1 MTNLM
6 LSWQQAALLA
16 LGCGVAGTVLV
27 YAGHVSLVRRW
38 ALHAGPFLRE
48 ASVVIGLY
56 ALWQLA
62 GNLASGG
69 FHEAI
74 THAWWI
80 WDTERT
86 LRLPSELDVQGL
98 LLPHPLLSEIAN
110 LYYATMHFGMLI
122 AMLVWL
128 FARHRDGY
136 PAVRNAMAA
145 STAICLLI
153 SFIPVAPPRFLPGAG
168 IVDLAARYGESVYGV
183 VGSNAGADQLSA
195 MPSVHV
201 AWSILVAWAVITRAR
216 GRWRWL
222 ILLHPAVTVFVVV
235 GTGNHYWADAIV
247 AAAIDAAV
255 ISAQSLLTAASA
267 RCAFPS
273 RRPSPRRRRPR
284 TVMFVRTASQPLR
297 RPCRHSRSG
306 AAWQCGDAL
315 AEREGDGVQG
325 QANARPDHRPV
336 DPDELQVAPEQQLKL
351 GRRLGGVPPLYGPRD
366 QARQL
371 IVELVGEPPRARLE
385 HALEAFLQARVRA
398 EAPACRGQRVGQPA
412 AQLGV
417 RVGRLGAQR
426 FLDVLPQPRRPVAE
440 PGACQQV
447 ALEALPALAQLR

>member
-16 LGCGVAGTVLV
+16 LGCGAASGLLL
-27 YAGHVSLVRRW
+27 YAGHAAPGWRW
-38 ALHAGPFLRE
+38 ALRVGPFLRE
-48 ASVVIGLY
+48 AGVVVGLF

-69 FHEAI
+69 YHAAI
-74 THAWWI
+74 AHAQWI

-86 LRLPSELDVQGL
+86 LRLPSEADVQGL

-122 AMLVWL
+122 AMLIWL

-136 PAVRNAMAA
+136 PGVRNAMAA

-216 GRWRWL
+216 SRWRWL
-222 ILLHPAVTVFVVV
+222 IVLHPAITVLVVV
-235 GTGNHYWADAIV
+235 GTGNHFWADAII
-247 AAAIDAAV
+247 AASIDALV
-255 ISAQSLLTAASA
+255 ISAQSLLVRRLRPATAPVQAAEPASTAAVN
-267 RCAFPS
+267 R
-273 RRPSPRRRRPR
+273 
-284 TVMFVRTASQPLR
+284 
-297 RPCRHSRSG
+297 
-306 AAWQCGDAL
+306 
-315 AEREGDGVQG
+315 
-325 QANARPDHRPV
+325 
-336 DPDELQVAPEQQLKL
+336 
-351 GRRLGGVPPLYGPRD
+351 
-366 QARQL
+366 
-371 IVELVGEPPRARLE
+371 
-385 HALEAFLQARVRA
+385 
-398 EAPACRGQRVGQPA
+398 
-412 AQLGV
+412 
-417 RVGRLGAQR
+417 
-426 FLDVLPQPRRPVAE
+426 
-440 PGACQQV
+440 
-447 ALEALPALAQLR
+447 

>member
-16 LGCGVAGTVLV
+16 LGCGAAGGLLL
-27 YAGHVSLVRRW
+27 YAGHAAPGWRW
-38 ALHAGPFLRE
+38 ALRVGPFLRE
-48 ASVVIGLY
+48 AGVVVGLF

-69 FHEAI
+69 FHAAI
-74 THAWWI
+74 AHAQWI

-86 LRLPSELDVQGL
+86 LRLPSEADVQGL

-122 AMLVWL
+122 AMLIWL

-136 PAVRNAMAA
+136 PGVRNAMAA

-216 GRWRWL
+216 SRWRWL
-222 ILLHPAVTVFVVV
+222 IVLHPAITVLVVV
-235 GTGNHYWADAIV
+235 GTGNHFWADAII
-247 AAAIDAAV
+247 AAAIDALV
-255 ISAQSLLTAASA
+255 ISAQSLLVRRLRPATVPVQAAEPASTAAVN
-267 RCAFPS
+267 R
-273 RRPSPRRRRPR
+273 
-284 TVMFVRTASQPLR
+284 
-297 RPCRHSRSG
+297 
-306 AAWQCGDAL
+306 
-315 AEREGDGVQG
+315 
-325 QANARPDHRPV
+325 
-336 DPDELQVAPEQQLKL
+336 
-351 GRRLGGVPPLYGPRD
+351 
-366 QARQL
+366 
-371 IVELVGEPPRARLE
+371 
-385 HALEAFLQARVRA
+385 
-398 EAPACRGQRVGQPA
+398 
-412 AQLGV
+412 
-417 RVGRLGAQR
+417 
-426 FLDVLPQPRRPVAE
+426 
-440 PGACQQV
+440 
-447 ALEALPALAQLR
+447 